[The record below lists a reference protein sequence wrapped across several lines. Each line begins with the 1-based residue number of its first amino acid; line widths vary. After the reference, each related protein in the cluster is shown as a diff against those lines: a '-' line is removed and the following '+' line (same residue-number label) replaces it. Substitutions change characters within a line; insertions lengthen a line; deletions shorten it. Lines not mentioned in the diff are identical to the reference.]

1 MRKGKI
7 LNINFLQFTFSS
19 LSIESN
25 LVKWL
30 FLSINKVLIKPLV
43 KMVYFEKKKK
53 EYLFLNIYI
62 DDAVL

>member
-7 LNINFLQFTFSS
+7 LNINFLPFTFSS